1 MLVVACGH
9 FNRVG
14 IAVAG
19 TERIIPGYGIDPAR
33 MGLVYTAFLMFYTL
47 AMFPGGWFI
56 DRFGPRTAL
65 LVLGFGSALFVAL
78 TGCVGLAFQ
87 ETTAIWLGLLVVR
100 SLLGVVY
107 APLHPGSARM
117 VSDQLPPPER
127 PQANGVINFS
137 ACLGIAAT
145 QLLMGALIDRFDWQS
160 AFLISSVVTLGVA
173 ILWTL
178 ATRPMSETQNLAK
191 ISQSLESIDL
201 GSLRRVLG
209 QRSIV
214 AITLGYTAFGYFQ
227 YLFFYW
233 ITYYFETIQHQDR
246 AIARGYATQI
256 TLAMGA
262 GMILGGWLTSQ
273 VPARWSPWSR
283 RCLVP
288 LLGMFAAGGVF
299 ELGLL
304 AANPQVTFAAF
315 AVSAAFVGACEAAFW
330 TTVVELGGRYGGTA
344 AGLMNTGGNAGGA
357 ISPYLT
363 PLLSE
368 LLAERYGPD
377 LGWRLGMAV
386 AGIIVFAGGALWWVI
401 HPSVQ
406 VDKPP
411 VKVDLLDDVLA

>member
-19 TERIIPGYGIDPAR
+19 TERIIPGYEIDPAK
-33 MGLVYTAFLMFYTL
+33 MGLVYTAFLIFYTL

-56 DRFGPRTAL
+56 DRFGARTAL
-65 LVLGFGSALFVAL
+65 LLLGFGSALFVAL
-78 TGCVGLAFQ
+78 TGCVGLIFHAA
-87 ETTAIWLGLLVVR
+87 TAVWLGLLVVR
-100 SLLGVVY
+100 SMLGVVY

-117 VSDQLPPPER
+117 VSDQLPPAAR
-127 PQANGVINFS
+127 AQANGVVNFS

-145 QLLMGALIDRFDWQS
+145 QILMGALIDRFDWQ
-160 AFLISSVVTLGVA
+160 AALLISSVMTLAVA
-173 ILWTL
+173 IAWLIGTPGMGV
-178 ATRPMSETQNLAK
+178 TG
-191 ISQSLESIDL
+191 SLESGRTRALADPGAL
-201 GSLRRVLG
+201 WRVIR
-209 QRSIV
+209 QRSVIG
-214 AITLGYTAFGYFQ
+214 ITLSYTAYGYFQ

-246 AIARGYATQI
+246 GVARGYTTEI

-262 GMILGGWLTSQ
+262 GMICGGWLTSH
-273 VPARWSPWSR
+273 VPAAWSPWAR

-330 TTVVELGGRYGGTA
+330 TTAVELGGPYGATA

-363 PLLSE
+363 PLLSGI
-368 LLAERYGPD
+368 AAQHYGPD
-377 LGWRLGMAV
+377 VGWRLGLAV
-386 AGIIVFAGGALWWVI
+386 AGIIVFVGGGLWWSI
-401 HPSVQ
+401 HPAKQFGKPSDTADF
-406 VDKPP
+406 VD
-411 VKVDLLDDVLA
+411 DRW